1 MSTSLSVIIQRL
13 LMIFVAVGV
22 LFGVILLF
30 SYDVIKID
38 WPSFM
43 EIQPS
48 YRPMEDPLP
57 PPEHSIPIEGAI
69 SIPGMGAPENPT
81 SADEASFTRGAE
93 LFTINCQMCHGPKG
107 KGNGPI
113 APFLINFKPANL
125 TSEVVQSKSDGS
137 IFLTISNGLEG
148 RMPALNENLT
158 VSERWD
164 VVNFIRLCFGP
175 QEISRE
181 QCKDE

>member
-1 MSTSLSVIIQRL
+1 MRL
-13 LMIFVAVGV
+13 LRQ
-22 LFGVILLF
+22 LFGVLVTLGILFGILLLF
-30 SYDVIKID
+30 TYDIIKID

-43 EIQPS
+43 EIQPA
-48 YRPMEDPLP
+48 YKQMEDPLL

-69 SIPGMGAPENPT
+69 TIPGMGAPQNPT
-81 SADEASFTRGAE
+81 LADEDSIARGAE
-93 LFTINCQMCHGPKG
+93 LYNINCKMCHGIEG
-107 KGNGPI
+107 KGNGTI

-164 VVNFIRLCFGP
+164 VVNFVRTLKLT
-175 QEISRE
+175 E
-181 QCKDE
+181 

>member
-13 LMIFVAVGV
+13 LLVFVAAGLLLGV
-22 LFGVILLF
+22 TLIF
-30 SYDVIKID
+30 SYDIIKID

-48 YRPMEDPLP
+48 YRQMENPLP
-57 PPEHSIPIEGAI
+57 VPERSIPIEGPIA
-69 SIPGMGAPENPT
+69 IPGFGSPENPT
-81 SADEASFTRGAE
+81 PADEASVTRGQE
-93 LFTINCQMCHGPKG
+93 LFAINCQMCHGVTG
-107 KGNGPI
+107 EGNGSI
-113 APFLINFKPANL
+113 SPFLINFKPADL

-164 VVNFIRLCFGP
+164 VVNFVRTLKL
-175 QEISRE
+175 E
-181 QCKDE
+181 K

>member
-1 MSTSLSVIIQRL
+1 MRL
-13 LMIFVAVGV
+13 FRQ
-22 LFGVILLF
+22 LFGVLGTLMVLLGIVMLF
-30 SYDVIKID
+30 SFDIIKIE

-48 YRPMEDPLP
+48 YRPMEHPLP

-69 SIPGMGAPENPT
+69 VIPGLGAPENPMP
-81 SADEASFTRGAE
+81 ADEASLARGKE
-93 LFTINCQMCHGPKG
+93 LYTINCQMCHGLNG
-107 KGNGPI
+107 QGNGQI
-113 APFLINFKPANL
+113 APFLLNFKPANL
-125 TSEVVQSKSDGS
+125 RSEIVQSKSDGS

-164 VVNFIRLCFGP
+164 VVNYVRTL
-175 QEISRE
+175 
-181 QCKDE
+181 KLDEEE